1 MKTQVCV
8 NYLSIAANSNNFL
21 ALFLFSLYKS
31 QLCGSTM
38 S

>member
-8 NYLSIAANSNNFL
+8 NYLSIAANFNNFL
-21 ALFLFSLYKS
+21 ALFLVFLYKS
-31 QLCGSTM
+31 QICGSTM